1 MIIDK
6 WIIINVII
14 LVLQFGISMTKYKYL
29 FLAMVIVSCVSFMI
43 SKEEQLYNLALFQF
57 IIFFITFVISKL
69 SEIVLKKKRNND
81 VDKSKI
87 KDL

>member
-6 WIIINVII
+6 WIIINVIV
-14 LVLQFGISMTKYKYL
+14 LVLQFAISMTKFKNFGL
-29 FLAMVIVSCVSFMI
+29 LMIIVSCISFMI

>member
-29 FLAMVIVSCVSFMI
+29 GLAMVIVSCVSFMI

-57 IIFFITFVISKL
+57 IIFFITFEISKL
-69 SEIVLKKKRNND
+69 YEIVLKKKRNND